1 MLSRKCRQAAT
12 IGYRSL
18 PHPAPRDAHV
28 FEILLATLVLI
39 ACLVLLVRL
48 MLPPAQRARLDATGR
63 RTFAGLRAG
72 SLSAWEALSSLRHR
86 TPKARQDAARTAEE
100 VIRRAREGQRPP
112 GKGNGAA
119 KPDGEWDGNVYR
131 PKSFKPP
138 RKPH

>member
-1 MLSRKCRQAAT
+1 MQSRKCRQAAT
-12 IGYRSL
+12 IGCSIPFART
-18 PHPAPRDAHV
+18 V
-28 FEILLATLVLI
+28 FEILLAALVLI

-48 MLPPAQRARLDATGR
+48 MLPPARRAQLDAFGR
-63 RTFAGLRAG
+63 RRWAGLRAG
-72 SLSAWEALSSLRHR
+72 SLSAWQGLSSLRHR
-86 TPKARQDAARTAEE
+86 SSPKARQDAARTAEE
-100 VIRRAREGQRPP
+100 VIRRAREGRRPP

>member
-1 MLSRKCRQAAT
+1 
-12 IGYRSL
+12 
-18 PHPAPRDAHV
+18 V
-28 FEILLATLVLI
+28 FEILLAALVLI

-48 MLPPAQRARLDATGR
+48 MLPPAQRARLDAFGR
-63 RTFAGLRAG
+63 RRWGGVRAG
-72 SLSAWEALSSLRHR
+72 SVSAWHGLRSWRHR

-100 VIRRAREGQRPP
+100 VIRRAREGRRPP